1 MPDLGARRRTLRTV
15 IVILAVLD
23 LAAIVYLLSPLSQ
36 SRAQRQA
43 ERDRVQQ
50 QLQVREREAA
60 PLKNLDQ
67 KLAVAR
73 GEISDFYEHRFA
85 GEYSAI
91 AEEVGKVAREN
102 NVRISLAKY
111 GAEEAESPG
120 LQRVKIEA
128 GIDGDYVNIVKF
140 INALERDKLFFII
153 DSVAL
158 TEQQGGTVKLVVQL
172 EAYLKTA

>member
-1 MPDLGARRRTLRTV
+1 MPDLGSRRRILHTV
-15 IVILAVLD
+15 IIILAVLD

-36 SRAQRQA
+36 SRSRRQA

-50 QLQVREREAA
+50 QLQVRQREVA
-60 PLKNLDQ
+60 PLNNLDE
-67 KLAVAR
+67 KLKVAR
-73 GEISDFYEHRFA
+73 RQIADFYDNRIA
-85 GEYSAI
+85 DEYSSI
-91 AEEVGKVAREN
+91 AEEVGKVAKEN

-111 GAEEAESPG
+111 GAEEAEIPG

-140 INALERDKLFFII
+140 INALERDELFFII

-158 TEQQGGTVKLVVQL
+158 TEQQGGTVKLVVKL
-172 EAYLKTA
+172 ETYLQTA